1 MNINHVLVVF
11 TRVGQRGITS
21 FNYVYDHDGMELEG
35 KGENQYTTQGFLI
48 NLVNPFVKFG

>member
-1 MNINHVLVVF
+1 MLSDIK
-11 TRVGQRGITS
+11 
-21 FNYVYDHDGMELEG
+21 ELEG